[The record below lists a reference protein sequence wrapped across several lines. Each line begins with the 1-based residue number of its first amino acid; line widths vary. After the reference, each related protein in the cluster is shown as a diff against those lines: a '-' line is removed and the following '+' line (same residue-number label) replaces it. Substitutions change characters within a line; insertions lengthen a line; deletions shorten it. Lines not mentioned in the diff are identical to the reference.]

1 MHPVVVEQA
10 FFRYNFIS
18 DSYGRMAG
26 LVDKQRPDQRQN
38 EGQAMM
44 YPFQTLDDLT
54 EIVHC
59 VILLEKQR
67 CPKIKLWI

>member
-1 MHPVVVEQA
+1 
-10 FFRYNFIS
+10 
-18 DSYGRMAG
+18 MAAW
-26 LVDKQRPDQRQN
+26 LDWWIKQRPDQRQN

-59 VILLEKQR
+59 VISLEKQR